1 MGKILQI
8 SSVHTYYG
16 HIHAIKGI
24 SFSVQNGEIVALI
37 GTNGAGK
44 STLLK
49 TICGLIQSQS
59 GKIEFRGKEVT
70 NFPAERLVEMGIAM
84 VPEGR
89 QIFTNLTVLDNLM
102 LGTFKRF
109 GGREKEAII
118 KDLHSVF
125 TLFPR
130 LNERRFQK
138 GGTLSGGEQ
147 QMLAIGRALMTNPEL
162 ILMDEPSLGLAPL
175 LIKEVY
181 KAIVRLNQEGLT
193 MLLVEQTRNVLE
205 IAHEAYVLQTG
216 QIALSGTGKDLLN
229 NTEVNRIY
237 FGG

>member
-1 MGKILQI
+1 MDKILQI
-8 SSVHTYYG
+8 SNLHTYYG

-24 SFSVQNGEIVALI
+24 SFSVQAGKIIAFI

-49 TICGLIQSQS
+49 TICGLIPSHS
-59 GKIEFRGKEVT
+59 GRIEFRGKEVT
-70 NFPAERLVEMGIAM
+70 NFPSEILVQKGITM

-89 QIFTNLTVLDNLM
+89 QIFTNLTVMDNLM

-109 GGREKEAII
+109 GGREKGAIL
-118 KDLHSVF
+118 KDLDLVF
-125 TLFPR
+125 RIFPR

-175 LIKEVY
+175 IIREVY
-181 KAIVRLNQEGLT
+181 KAILQLNQEGLT
-193 MLLVEQTRNVLE
+193 ILLVEQTRNVLE
-205 IAHEAYVLQTG
+205 MAHEAYVLQTG
-216 QIALSGTGKDLLN
+216 QIALAGTGRDLLN

-237 FGG
+237 LGG